1 MAAPNEK
8 LAAALE
14 ALRELQASGKQ
25 AIRTSDLTR
34 TNRELLQKHGFL
46 QQVMNGWYIPAR
58 PGVGDGESTAW
69 FTSFWGFCRDYL
81 TQRFGSDWSL
91 APEQSLILHAG
102 NMSVPRQLLVRAK
115 GARNQTTNFIHGT
128 SLFEGDHALPA
139 PEDAAEL
146 NGLRVFKVEPALIAA
161 SPTFF
166 EQNPTEART
175 IVAMQR
181 DASALLARLLRG
193 GHTTIAGRIA
203 GAFRNLGREREADE
217 ILSAMRA
224 ADYNVRET
232 DPFTHKFAHS
242 PYRREQSPYVNR
254 IRLLWQAMRAQI
266 PGRFPAPP
274 PKINDID
281 AYMRQVDDIY
291 VTDAYHSLSIEG
303 YQVSPDLIERVRS
316 GAWNPNG
323 DDADRE
329 QRNALAARGYWQA
342 FQAVKKSVRDVLE
355 GQNSGDVADRDHVVW
370 YRELF
375 TPSVGAGILKPEDL
389 AGYRNGPVYIR
400 GSRHVPL
407 NADAV
412 RDAMPALSDLLKEE
426 TDPAVRAVLGHFIFV
441 FIHPFSDGNGRSGR
455 FLMNVM
461 LASAGYP
468 WTVIPVQSRAAY
480 MAALE
485 SASVGQDIVPFTD
498 FLAKLMAQP
507 IPEIR

>member
-1 MAAPNEK
+1 
-8 LAAALE
+8 
-14 ALRELQASGKQ
+14 
-25 AIRTSDLTR
+25 
-34 TNRELLQKHGFL
+34 
-46 QQVMNGWYIPAR
+46 
-58 PGVGDGESTAW
+58 
-69 FTSFWGFCRDYL
+69 
-81 TQRFGSDWSL
+81 
-91 APEQSLILHAG
+91 
-102 NMSVPRQLLVRAK
+102 
-115 GARNQTTNFIHGT
+115 
-128 SLFEGDHALPA
+128 
-139 PEDAAEL
+139 
-146 NGLRVFKVEPALIAA
+146 
-161 SPTFF
+161 
-166 EQNPTEART
+166 
-175 IVAMQR
+175 
-181 DASALLARLLRG
+181 
-193 GHTTIAGRIA
+193 
-203 GAFRNLGREREADE
+203 
-217 ILSAMRA
+217 
-224 ADYNVRET
+224 
-232 DPFTHKFAHS
+232 
-242 PYRREQSPYVNR
+242 
-254 IRLLWQAMRAQI
+254 MRAQI

-412 RDAMPALSDLLKEE
+412 RDAMPALFDLLKEE

-441 FIHPFSDGNGRSGR
+441 FIHPYSDGNGRSGR